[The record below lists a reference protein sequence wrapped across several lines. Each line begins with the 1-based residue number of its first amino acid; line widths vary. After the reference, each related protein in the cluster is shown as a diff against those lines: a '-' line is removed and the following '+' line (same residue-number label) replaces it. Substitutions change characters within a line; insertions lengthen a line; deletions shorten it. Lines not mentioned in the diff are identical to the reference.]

1 MSSILQMSFWFL
13 SSSIFCLIL
22 CAKLF
27 LSMSCLIKRKHYFLK
42 CIKSFIKAVFY
53 RDIAMRCFQGWTFG
67 ASFYNYINLVN
78 VKGRLISE
86 RERVHISNLLS
97 VHVSDI
103 TTLLGFFQNLSKLS
117 GITGNIS
124 LENGRRASLGS

>member
-1 MSSILQMSFWFL
+1 MQ
-13 SSSIFCLIL
+13 
-22 CAKLF
+22 
-27 LSMSCLIKRKHYFLK
+27 
-42 CIKSFIKAVFY
+42 
-53 RDIAMRCFQGWTFG
+53 CFQGWTFG

-124 LENGRRASLGS
+124 LVNGRRASLGS